1 MKFLIMT
8 FDKNIK
14 NEKDNFFEKTGES
27 ETVTN
32 KGITTSAI
40 ESQVAKKSTSYSKL
54 SELRLLTIGLAS
66 PNKIRQWAEKTLPNG
81 KIFGQVTSPNTLHH
95 KTFKPQRGGLFCER
109 IFGPLRDFECACEKS
124 SRPTEEERKRF
135 LESRKFQRRFCPN
148 CDVEYTWSVIRR
160 YQLGYIALIAPV
172 THIWYLKATPSYLS
186 ILLDFKKRHLE
197 SVVYCSQTLT
207 LQYSSTAFYTFTMA
221 NSPHTL
227 ISSWKKVLTNAQ
239 TKPTQINFV
248 NERELRVLKRKAEI
262 STTLPQ
268 RLKNWRGLP
277 SEPRKMTK
285 LPPINGTTFHSTNK
299 NILIPNFFKLDT
311 MDFTSFRQ
319 INSSLSNSTI
329 ASYIYCR
336 MQKLSQQRAVFL
348 SLNKLMTEFFHRTY
362 KETAKESKKLVW
374 ELSKRSASLSF
385 KSNIKT
391 KNKIFL
397 EFANRPTTLKNKPV
411 AVEVMSNA
419 NAKSKAIELYSL
431 AKAKRVAVGV
441 TRSVNTKSFSF
452 SVPRNRNSKNFDLNS
467 TIFWQLSIYRLRK
480 DIMFELTVNPEDMTE
495 QEKTLSLIQTYLLN
509 SLLSFFKD
517 EKIILNEFNSSF
529 NKNLSTTQNAYI
541 KAQSLI
547 GFILKKKKRIF
558 ELFKTQLGSLIF
570 IQQFQRFFE
579 LLNLSH
585 ESFNHS
591 ETHDF
596 QTMSKTSADST
607 ARNVLGFTPL
617 LKPMSSKFYLKKN
630 AHFLPQLIIAR
641 GDIQTNLNVFESSP
655 PTPLRTKALLDAWK
669 IYLESFPNVGI
680 GKNLTESRRLP
691 TETETQKNYLNK
703 KHTKLFNNM
712 YALSHRYRWELE
724 KDWSSFL
731 YYNYAAVEYSDSPI
745 GVYQERIE
753 TNNTNYF
760 AGAGVI
766 QKLLQELDFD
776 ELRKIDKQNRILLYD
791 FHKKLAELKSLS
803 KRGSLTRDD
812 KKEFKELL
820 KKRDQLMR
828 RTKLIRKLFRKN
840 SRPEWMTLSVLPVLP
855 PELRPIIKVQD
866 QIAAS
871 DLNRL
876 YQRVLY
882 RNERLRKFLK
892 EPATSYSPEMNY
904 AQALL
909 QEAVDNLIENGKGG
923 TKPERD
929 SRGRN
934 LKSLSEIL
942 KGKQGRFRQHL
953 LGKRVDYSGRSVI
966 VVSPSLKIHECGLPK
981 EMALELFLPFL
992 IQRIL
997 HLNLSKTVIGAKN
1010 FISTQKELTFE
1021 ILKELLQGHPILL
1034 NRAPTLH
1041 RLGIQ
1046 AFQPKLIEGRAILL
1060 HPLVC
1065 SAFNAD
1071 FDGDQMAVHVPITV
1085 EARAEAWKLMFARN
1099 HLLSPATGEPMLLPS
1114 QDMVLG
1120 CYYLTSENFK
1130 PLNLFVSPVFSNF
1143 MQVFQTYNQGKIP
1156 LQMPVWV
1163 KWDKTFETGLEKDEP
1178 IEVRIDRF
1186 GYRFEIFSKYQRRFN
1201 QKGQLISQFIRTTPG
1216 RILLHLLMEDS
1227 KN

>member
-1 MKFLIMT
+1 MT
-8 FDKNIK
+8 FDKNVK
-14 NEKDNFFEKTGES
+14 TEKDNFFEKNGES
-27 ETVTN
+27 QTVTN
-32 KGITTSAI
+32 KGIISSAI
-40 ESQVAKKSTSYSKL
+40 ESQVVKKSTSYSKL

-227 ISSWKKVLTNAQ
+227 ISSWKKSLTNVQ
-239 TKPTQINFV
+239 TKSPQINFL
-248 NERELRVLKRKAEI
+248 NEGELRVLKRKAQI

-277 SEPRKMTK
+277 TEPRKMTE
-285 LPPINGTTFHSTNK
+285 LPPMNGTTFYSKNK
-299 NILIPNFFKLDT
+299 NISIPTFSQLDKI
-311 MDFTSFRQ
+311 DFSNSSE
-319 INSSLSNSTI
+319 INLSLSNSTI

-348 SLNKLMTEFFHRTY
+348 SLNKLMSEFFKRSY

-374 ELSKRSASLSF
+374 EVSKRSASLSF
-385 KSNIKT
+385 KSSIKT
-391 KNKIFL
+391 KNKLFL
-397 EFANRPTTLKNKPV
+397 EFANRPTTLNH
-411 AVEVMSNA
+411 
-419 NAKSKAIELYSL
+419 
-431 AKAKRVAVGV
+431 
-441 TRSVNTKSFSF
+441 KSFSF
-452 SVPRNRNSKNFDLNS
+452 SVSGDGNPKNFALNS

-517 EKIILNEFNSSF
+517 EKIILNEFNNSF

-547 GFILKKKKRIF
+547 VFILKKKKTIF
-558 ELFKTQLGSLIF
+558 ELFKTQLSSLIF

-579 LLNLSH
+579 ILTLSQEGFDH
-585 ESFNHS
+585 GE
-591 ETHDF
+591 
-596 QTMSKTSADST
+596 SKTFIT
-607 ARNVLGFTPL
+607 TETPL

-630 AHFLPQLIIAR
+630 LIFNKKNAQFLPQLIIAPKHS
-641 GDIQTNLNVFESSP
+641 QSKSNTFENSTGLP
-655 PTPLRTKALLDAWK
+655 PTSLRTKALLEEWK
-669 IYLESFPNVGI
+669 IYLDSFPNVGI
-680 GKNLTESRRLP
+680 GKNLTESRHLL
-691 TETETQKNYLNK
+691 TETENQKNYLNK

-731 YYNYAAVEYSDSPI
+731 YYNYAAVEHSDSPI

-753 TNNTNYF
+753 TNNTNSF

-892 EPATSYSPEMNY
+892 EPATSYSAEMNY

-1010 FISTQKELTFE
+1010 FISTQKDLTFE

-1163 KWDKTFETGLEKDEP
+1163 KWEKTFETGLDKDEP

-1201 QKGQLISQFIRTTPG
+1201 QKGKLISQFIRTTPG